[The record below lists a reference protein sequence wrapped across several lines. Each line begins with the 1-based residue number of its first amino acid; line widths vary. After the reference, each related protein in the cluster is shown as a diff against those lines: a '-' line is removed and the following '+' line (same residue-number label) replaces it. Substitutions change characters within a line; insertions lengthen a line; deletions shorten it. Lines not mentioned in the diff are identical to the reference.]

1 VRLHTAEVDRYGPLR
16 DCRPDPSSDITVVA
30 GPNESGKTL
39 YLEALLQ
46 LLQPDVTAHMDPA
59 PRVDQS
65 PTGRVL
71 LEDAGDRHALGD
83 GTTLSDVA
91 PIEPGHLH
99 DLFVVRDADLTLP
112 DGPDYYTSLVEHLGN
127 IHTTA
132 IDDIRSELVDEGR
145 LTPNRLNLS
154 NQEYDTKDEKRTAET
169 LAGDVEA
176 YIENAEA
183 DDVPDLERRR
193 LSVRR
198 ELAGVEA
205 DLEIQRTA
213 EEVAAIEDAAT
224 QLDVYREATEHLQAT
239 AVDRDTLGD
248 LRKREQTIDGLE
260 TRTGEMEATLER
272 KREELAEKRQ
282 FLAEVRERD
291 TRLAQREGEVDRVET
306 ALETHRD
313 GTAGFGDDESFESR
327 LAQRR
332 NVTIAGLVGA
342 GLSVGGGA
350 LAGSTP
356 AMVLGV
362 LLFVV
367 AVGAWVSHRRLIS
380 RAAALEATE
389 REVLQAARD
398 AGFDVDAPGD
408 VAPRVR
414 EYRDE
419 RTSTRSRVGELEAT
433 VEQLTARV
441 EEVERELR
449 EKADEREEL
458 EGELT
463 ARLNAAGVDS
473 IHAYEALVEQ
483 REDRRRERSEAETV
497 LERELGDPKSE
508 EPADRIAAWESEL
521 TNRRDGVGDAEVT
534 AGAFDEATLE
544 ELQRSKSDLEGRL
557 DGLTETL
564 EAHGKKKE
572 EFERRATELTPPPV
586 VDADPS
592 LEARTVEGLR
602 HLQADLTELSSEI
615 ERNADVSRRAIGI
628 LDAIKTEEEKKVATL
643 FDPEGP
649 ASGILA
655 HLTEDR
661 YTAVDYDPDTETL
674 SVSTPDDR
682 SLSVHQLSRGTRDQ
696 LYFAAR
702 LSLAQQVL
710 GGDAGFLLLDDPFLA
725 ADPDRLRNGF
735 ETLQRLTAQGWQ
747 VLYFTAKPEVYDE
760 MAPAFDCAVHE
771 LEQLEQ

>member
-1 VRLHTAEVDRYGPLR
+1 MRLHTAEVDRYGPLR
-16 DCRPDPSSDITVVA
+16 DTRPDCSSDITVVA

-71 LEDAGDRHALGD
+71 LEDAGDRHALED

-112 DGPDYYTSLVEHLGN
+112 EGPDYYTSLVEHLGN

-132 IDDIRSELVDEGR
+132 IDDIRSELVDEG
-145 LTPNRLNLS
+145 LVTPNRLNLA
-154 NQEYDTKDEKRTAET
+154 NREYDTKDAKRAAEA
-169 LAGDVEA
+169 LAGDVDE
-176 YIENAEA
+176 YIEEAEA

-193 LSVRR
+193 LSVQRD
-198 ELAGVEA
+198 LAGVES

-213 EEVAAIEDAAT
+213 EEVTAIEDAGT
-224 QLDVYREATEHLQAT
+224 QLEGYREATEHLQAT

-248 LRKREQTIDGLE
+248 LRKREQTIDSLE
-260 TRTGEMEATLER
+260 TQTGEMEATLER
-272 KREELAEKRQ
+272 KREELAETRQ

-291 TRLAQREGEVDRVET
+291 TRLAQRKGEVDRVET
-306 ALETHRD
+306 ALETLRD
-313 GTAGFGDDESFESR
+313 GTAEVSDDESFESR

-332 NVTIAGLVGA
+332 HVTIAGLVGA

-362 LLFVV
+362 LLMVV
-367 AVGAWVSHRRLIS
+367 AVGAWVSHRRLIA
-380 RAAALEATE
+380 RAAAVEATE

-398 AGFDVDAPGD
+398 AGFDVDAPEA

-414 EYRDE
+414 EYKDE
-419 RTSTRSRVGELEAT
+419 RRSTRSRVGELEAK
-433 VEQLTARV
+433 VEQLTDRV
-441 EEVERELR
+441 EEVERGLR

-458 EGELT
+458 EREQSATLD
-463 ARLNAAGVDS
+463 AAGVDS
-473 IHAYEALVEQ
+473 IDAYEALVEQ
-483 REDRRRERSEAETV
+483 REDRKRQRSEAETV
-497 LERELGDPKSE
+497 LERELGDPKSD

-521 TNRRDGVGDAEVT
+521 ADRREALGDVDVT
-534 AGAFDEATLE
+534 AGAFDEATLA
-544 ELQRSKSDLEGRL
+544 ELQRSRSDLEGRL
-557 DGLTETL
+557 EALTERL
-564 EAHGKKKE
+564 EAHGKKME

-615 ERNADVSRRAIGI
+615 ERNAEVSRRAIAI

-661 YTAVDYDPDTETL
+661 YTAVDYDPDAETL

-682 SLSVHQLSRGTRDQ
+682 TLSVHQLSRGARDQ

-725 ADPDRLRNGF
+725 ADPERLRNGF
-735 ETLQRLTAQGWQ
+735 QTLRRLTDQGWQ

-760 MAPAFDCAVHE
+760 VAPAFDCGVHE
-771 LEQLEQ
+771 LEQLEH